1 MIPSF
6 YVYLLYQQQA
16 SGRETKESPPFVRD
30 SGLKLTGGKT
40 LFMAFCSKL
49 VPSKT
54 GTRLLY
60 LLSGTTNM
68 LQRSVLFVDAPS
80 RSTSAITY
88 PR

>member
-40 LFMAFCSKL
+40 NATVKINN
-49 VPSKT
+49 VTT
-54 GTRLLY
+54 GALDIIHGVLQQV
-60 LLSGTTNM
+60 GT
-68 LQRSVLFVDAPS
+68 
-80 RSTSAITY
+80 
-88 PR
+88 